1 MKRLSSRRF
10 RGTPKGRIRLQE
22 VLSQVYFSIPRV
34 YFVPVLQR
42 KSSDTGVV
50 YYISPVLSRAGVPHA
65 FSTRIGG
72 VSTGPFDSLNLGNPA
87 PTQLQD
93 EKQRIQENYRRLE
106 QAIGLR
112 GKTRCWVHQVHGPD
126 VVFVRRDHEFAS
138 GARADALV
146 GDDPDRTLSIRSAD
160 CVPILISTAEGEAVA
175 AVHAGWR
182 GVIANTVGC
191 AVRELRR
198 TSNSNH
204 LLAAVGPCIGF
215 DAFEVGA
222 EVLAEFNRV
231 FPDETPIRP
240 GANGKGF
247 VDLRA
252 AIRTQLIEA
261 GLVETDIDMTDCCTV
276 HNADEFFSHRR
287 DNGITGRMAALIAP
301 RSA

>member
-138 GARADALV
+138 GARADALDV
-146 GDDPDRTLSIRSAD
+146 GDAVEEDPAGVFRVDL
-160 CVPILISTAEGEAVA
+160 VAENAQ
-175 AVHAGWR
+175 
-182 GVIANTVGC
+182 
-191 AVRELRR
+191 ELCG
-198 TSNSNH
+198 
-204 LLAAVGPCIGF
+204 A
-215 DAFEVGA
+215 DAFLGEIHD
-222 EVLAEFNRV
+222 L
-231 FPDETPIRP
+231 DETVVDETLGVVLKYQDDVQKIKGDVVTTMLGRIR
-240 GANGKGF
+240 
-247 VDLRA
+247 
-252 AIRTQLIEA
+252 A
-261 GLVETDIDMTDCCTV
+261 GV
-276 HNADEFFSHRR
+276 
-287 DNGITGRMAALIAP
+287 
-301 RSA
+301 